1 MKVVKVLLT
10 DRSNDIEVSIE
21 TTTEVMEAFINL
33 NNKQAFALE
42 NDNVYFPLEQSYT
55 MITAMYN
62 SFIPG
67 DLILLVE
74 EATVKS
80 AMSTEHV
87 GYRASLV
94 RINKETA
101 ASLMFTVISSM
112 GPVKLFKDE
121 EYTIRKIKRTFQ
133 SFYRIS

>member
-1 MKVVKVLLT
+1 MKIIKVLLA
-10 DRSNDIEVSIE
+10 DRSNDIKVSIE
-21 TTTEVMEAFINL
+21 TATEVVEAFINL
-33 NNKQAFALE
+33 NNKEAFALE
-42 NDNVYFPLEQSYT
+42 NGNVYFPLEQSKT
-55 MITAMYN
+55 MITEMYS

-67 DLILLVE
+67 DVILLIE

-101 ASLMFTVISSM
+101 ASLMFTVIASI
-112 GPVKLFKDE
+112 GPVKLSKDE
-121 EYTIRKIKRTFQ
+121 EYTVRKLKRTFQ
-133 SFYRIS
+133 SFYKIS